1 MKPNIPYP
9 ATVYGAVLND
19 RPSLERLGDALNSPP
34 YQKPPVAPVL
44 YIKTRNTFAR
54 PGAAVPV
61 PADPGVVR
69 MDATVGAVIGSTA
82 TKVRAED
89 AMRHVI
95 GYVIANDLTLP
106 HESYYRPA
114 VRQRCRDQFLP
125 MSDLVSVEGGF
136 ALDRAEAVVHV
147 NGNEVHRRS
156 FATLVRA
163 LPKLIEDVSAFM
175 TLSEGDV
182 LLVGPP
188 DAAPL
193 GRPGDLVRIE
203 VPGLGILE
211 HRLVAESAGKEEA

>member
-1 MKPNIPYP
+1 
-9 ATVYGAVLND
+9 
-19 RPSLERLGDALNSPP
+19 
-34 YQKPPVAPVL
+34 L
-44 YIKTRNTFAR
+44 YIKTRNTYAR
-54 PGAAVPV
+54 PGTAVPV

-82 TKVRAED
+82 TRVRAED
-89 AMRHVI
+89 AMRHVA

-125 MSDLVSVEGGF
+125 MSDQVPADGGF
-136 ALDRAEAVVHV
+136 TLERAEAVVQV
-147 NGNEVHRRS
+147 NGKEVHRRS
-156 FATLVRA
+156 FSTLVRG

-193 GRPGDLVRIE
+193 GRPGDVVRIE
-203 VPGLGILE
+203 VPGLGVLE
-211 HRLVAESAGKEEA
+211 HSLVAESAGKEEA